1 MYNEFSDMRILLK
14 NVNKITNFKK
24 QALVSTH
31 STSHWDIN
39 LKNIRLEDLC
49 YELQENLA
57 KRLNANLI
65 MILNADHQMQLE
77 NLKFIANPL
86 IRFTKSISLDD

>member
-1 MYNEFSDMRILLK
+1 MCIKK
-14 NVNKITNFKK
+14 NKGM
-24 QALVSTH
+24 
-31 STSHWDIN
+31 
-39 LKNIRLEDLC
+39 EDLC
-49 YELQENLA
+49 YKLQENLSE
-57 KRLNANLI
+57 RLNANLI